1 MVISCYNSVRC
12 AICLMGTCVTPLSL
26 SLCFA
31 AQRQHTANRL
41 GKTRRILSVCVSC
54 RVWTFFLNFILAFAS
69 VVDQKP
75 NHKQLYSRFL
85 SVPMA
90 ARRSGYCL
98 SHGKLSSRVKM
109 NDLCERIRVR
119 SVAHTW
125 NEQTIHSFTAW
136 LSSPHR
142 QTTIRCAAASSLY
155 PRRSC
160 CAAIFD
166 SGKFVTRM
174 CCVLQFNLI
183 EI

>member
-1 MVISCYNSVRC
+1 MCDMPYGHMCHS
-12 AICLMGTCVTPLSL
+12 SL
-26 SLCFA
+26 SLA
-31 AQRQHTANRL
+31 LLRSPASTYGQSTRENQAN
-41 GKTRRILSVCVSC
+41 SVCVCVSC